1 MNDELVKRV
10 ITVVAETQR
19 IPAEQISIDST
30 FLELGLDSLDGI
42 NLIFALENEF
52 NVSIPDE
59 AAREIKD
66 IRGLCEGIAALLG
79 SAVKAEGA

>member
-10 ITVVAETQR
+10 ITVVAATQR

-30 FLELGLDSLDGI
+30 FADLGLDSLDGI

-52 NVSIPDE
+52 NVNIPDD
-59 AAREIKD
+59 AARDIKG
-66 IRGLCEGIAALLG
+66 IRGLCEGIASLLG
-79 SAVKAEGA
+79 SAVEAEAP